1 MWTINN
7 FHKVWKH
14 NRPRKSDGEN
24 ITVRISDRELQK
36 RASRRV
42 VLDGFPWV
50 GEFKTEKEVQ
60 EYLHGDR
67 IQCLLC
73 GRSFKALVTHLL
85 KIHNVSVDDY
95 KIRYG
100 LPWTRGLACSETS
113 VKCSQSCIRRIN
125 SGELDLSKVAGHR
138 KSFKTTQRPLHGYV
152 KEKQQ
157 KSNPAG
163 INALLEYSKK
173 NKGINKYKDHDFD
186 LILDIYE
193 TTRLGICEITEKN
206 KELPS
211 FFTFNVFRK
220 QHPDFNKRYLEL
232 KEKLLSTKT
241 ERDPKTGRIM
251 AKNRL
256 DYCSVNKI

>member
-50 GEFKTEKEVQ
+50 GVFKTEKEVQ
-60 EYLHGDR
+60 EYFNGDR

-73 GRSFKALVTHLL
+73 GRSFKTLVTHLL
-85 KIHNVSVDDY
+85 KIHNISVDDY

-113 VKCSQSCIRRIN
+113 EKMTQGCIKRIN
-125 SGELDLSKVAGHR
+125 SGELDLSQVAGHR
-138 KSFKTTQRPLHGYV
+138 KSYKKTQRPLHGYV
-152 KEKQQ
+152 KENQQ

-163 INALLEYSKK
+163 IHALLEYSKK
-173 NKGINKYKDHDFD
+173 IKGINKYKDQDFE
-186 LILDIYE
+186 LILDIYK
-193 TTRLGICEITEKN
+193 TTKVGVYEITEKN

-211 FFTFNVFRK
+211 YFTFNSFRK
-220 QHPDFNKRYLEL
+220 QHPGFNKRYLEL
-232 KEKLLSTKT
+232 KEKLLSSKT
-241 ERDPKTGRIM
+241 ARDPKTGRIL
-251 AKNRL
+251 AKKQVEQFREL
-256 DYCSVNKI
+256 KI